1 MAKTKIKLT
10 EINHQKIGWKGSMLE
25 RWFDEVLLLRHARN
39 VGDEEVVNNYVLGQL
54 NKYKEYNMINF
65 IKI

>member
-10 EINHQKIGWKGSMLE
+10 EINTQKIGSMLE
-25 RWFDEVLLLRHARN
+25 RWFNEVLLLRHARN

-65 IKI
+65 VKI

>member
-10 EINHQKIGWKGSMLE
+10 EINIQKIGWKGSMLE
-25 RWFDEVLLLRHARN
+25 RWFDEVLLLRYARN

-65 IKI
+65 VKI

>member
-1 MAKTKIKLT
+1 
-10 EINHQKIGWKGSMLE
+10 MLE
-25 RWFDEVLLLRHARN
+25 RWFNEVLLLRHARN